1 MDWDHRGL
9 SMWDYRDLPTL
20 GNQDWEKE
28 KQRRRAKY
36 YGVFAVYAA
45 YAASR
50 PRV

>member
-20 GNQDWEKE
+20 ENQDWEKEKE

-45 YAASR
+45 SR